1 MENGSLPMFWD
12 FEFTFEVMPSLLG
25 GLWVTVQLTLI
36 GYLIALTLGLLIA
49 IVRRV
54 PILGSVVHFVM
65 EFIRTT
71 PLIIQVVFVFF
82 LLPASLA
89 IPLLGDVPITAFTV
103 GVVVLGIHY
112 AAYTAEVYR
121 SGIEGVAKG
130 QWEAARALSLP
141 TSRTWGAIVLPQA
154 IRKVIPA
161 LGNYLI
167 SMFKDTP
174 LLFAIGV
181 AELLTR
187 AQRIGSESFRMME
200 AITLVGVLF
209 LLVSIPS
216 AIVIR
221 RLEKR
226 YVAV

>member
-1 MENGSLPMFWD
+1 MNGFWD
-12 FEFTFEVMPSLLG
+12 FEFTGRVMPDLLS
-25 GLWVTVQLTLI
+25 GLLVTIQATVI
-36 GYLIALTLGLLIA
+36 GYAIALTLGLLIA
-49 IVRRV
+49 VIRRV
-54 PILGSVVHFVM
+54 PVFGAILHFLM

-71 PLIIQVVFVFF
+71 PLVIQLVFVFA
-82 LLPASLA
+82 LAPANIS
-89 IPLLGDVPITAFTV
+89 GFTI
-103 GVVVLGIHY
+103 GVVVLGVHY

-167 SMFKDTP
+167 AMFKDTP

-181 AELLTR
+181 VELLAR
-187 AQRIGSESFRMME
+187 AQQVGSASFRYVE
-200 AITLVGVLF
+200 AFTMVGFLF

-216 AIVIR
+216 AIAIR

>member
-1 MENGSLPMFWD
+1 MFWD
-12 FEFTFEVMPSLLG
+12 FEWTFQIMPDLLS
-25 GLWVTVQLTLI
+25 GLWATVQITVI
-36 GYLIALTLGLLIA
+36 AYLMALALGLAIA

-54 PILGSVVHFVM
+54 PIIGSLLHFVM

-71 PLIIQVVFVFF
+71 PLIIQLVFVF
-82 LLPASLA
+82 LLAPSTVS
-89 IPLLGDVPITAFTV
+89 GMTV
-103 GVVVLGIHY
+103 GILVLGVHY
-112 AAYTAEVYR
+112 SSYTAEVYR
-121 SGIEGVAKG
+121 SGIEGVSKG

-141 TSRTWGAIVLPQA
+141 TTRTWGAIVLPQA

-167 SMFKDTP
+167 AMFKDTP

-181 AELLTR
+181 AELLTE
-187 AQRIGSESFRMME
+187 AQRVGSADFRIVE
-200 AITLVGVLF
+200 AFTVVGFLF

-226 YVAV
+226 YAAV

>member
-1 MENGSLPMFWD
+1 
-12 FEFTFEVMPSLLG
+12 MPDLLS
-25 GLWVTVQLTLI
+25 GLWVTVQVTVL
-36 GYLIALTLGLLIA
+36 GYLIALSLGLGIA
-49 IVRRV
+49 IIRRIPV
-54 PILGSVVHFVM
+54 VGSLVHFVM

-71 PLIIQVVFVFF
+71 PLLIQLVFVF
-82 LLPASLA
+82 LLAPANVS
-89 IPLLGDVPITAFTV
+89 GFTV
-103 GVVVLGIHY
+103 GVLVLGVHY

-167 SMFKDTP
+167 AMFKDTP
-174 LLFAIGV
+174 LLIAIGV
-181 AELLTR
+181 AELLTE
-187 AQRIGSESFRMME
+187 AQRVGSASFRIVE
-200 AITLVGVLF
+200 AFTMVGFLF

-216 AIVIR
+216 AILIR
-221 RLEKR
+221 RLERR
-226 YVAV
+226 YAAV

>member
-1 MENGSLPMFWD
+1 MTWD
-12 FEFTFEVMPSLLG
+12 LQFTLESMPTLLE
-25 GLWVTVQLTLI
+25 GLLVTVQVTAM
-36 GYLIALTLGLLIA
+36 GYLIALSLGLLIA
-49 IVRRV
+49 IARRV
-54 PILGSVVHFVM
+54 PVAGSVLHVVM

-71 PLIIQVVFVFF
+71 PLVVQLVFVFF
-82 LLPASLA
+82 LTPPNIS
-89 IPLLGDVPITAFTV
+89 GMTV
-103 GVVVLGIHY
+103 GVVVIGVHY
-112 AAYTAEVYR
+112 SAYTAEVYR

-141 TSRTWGAIVLPQA
+141 ATRTWGAIVLPQA

-174 LLFAIGV
+174 LLIAIGV

-187 AQRIGSESFRMME
+187 AQQIGSASFRVVE
-200 AITLVGVLF
+200 AYTMVGFLF

-216 AIVIR
+216 AIIIR
-221 RLEKR
+221 RLERR
-226 YVAV
+226 YAAV

>member
-1 MENGSLPMFWD
+1 MWD
-12 FEFTFEVMPSLLG
+12 FEFTFEAMPDLLN
-25 GLWVTVQLTLI
+25 GLLTTVQLTLI
-36 GYLIALTLGLLIA
+36 GYSIALSLGLLVA

-54 PILGSVVHFVM
+54 PVIGGILHFAM

-71 PLIIQVVFVFF
+71 PLIIQVVFVF
-82 LLPASLA
+82 LLTPANIS
-89 IPLLGDVPITAFTV
+89 AFTV
-103 GVVVLGIHY
+103 GVVVLGVHY

-141 TSRTWGAIVLPQA
+141 TTRTWGAVVLPQA

-181 AELLTR
+181 TELLTQ
-187 AQRIGSESFRMME
+187 AQRLGSESFRVVE
-200 AITLVGVLF
+200 AYTLVGFLF
-209 LLVSIPS
+209 LVVSVPS
-216 AIVIR
+216 AIIIR

>member
-1 MENGSLPMFWD
+1 MNFQFIAD
-12 FEFTFEVMPSLLG
+12 VMPDLLA
-25 GLWVTVQLTLI
+25 GLVTTVQLTVI
-36 GYLIALTLGLLIA
+36 GYVIALVLGLLVA

-54 PILGSVVHFVM
+54 PVVGGLLHAVM

-71 PLIIQVVFVFF
+71 PLVIQAVFVF
-82 LLPASLA
+82 LLTPANIS
-89 IPLLGDVPITAFTV
+89 AFTV
-103 GVVVLGIHY
+103 GVVVLGVHY

-141 TSRTWGAIVLPQA
+141 TGRTWGAIVLPQA

-181 AELLTR
+181 TELLTR
-187 AQRIGSESFRMME
+187 AQRVGSESFQVVE
-200 AITLVGVLF
+200 AYTLVGFLF
-209 LLVSIPS
+209 LAVSIPS
-216 AIVIR
+216 AIIIR

>member
-1 MENGSLPMFWD
+1 MSGFWD
-12 FEFTFEVMPSLLG
+12 FEYTGQVMPDLLS
-25 GLWVTVQLTLI
+25 GLLVTIQATGI
-36 GYLIALTLGLLIA
+36 GYALALTLGLVIA
-49 IVRRV
+49 MVRRV
-54 PILGSVVHFVM
+54 PLFGSVVHFLM

-71 PLIIQVVFVFF
+71 PLVIQLVFVFA
-82 LLPASLA
+82 LAPANVS
-89 IPLLGDVPITAFTV
+89 AFTI

-141 TSRTWGAIVLPQA
+141 GTRTWGAIVLPQA

-167 SMFKDTP
+167 AMFKDTP

-181 AELLTR
+181 VELLAV
-187 AQRIGSESFRMME
+187 AQQVGSRDFRYVE
-200 AITLVGVLF
+200 TFTIVGLLF
-209 LLVSIPS
+209 LVVSVPS
-216 AIVIR
+216 AILIR

>member
-1 MENGSLPMFWD
+1 MFWD
-12 FEFTFEVMPSLLG
+12 FEWTFQIMPDLLA
-25 GLWVTVQLTLI
+25 GLWVTVQITVI
-36 GYLIALTLGLLIA
+36 AYLMALALGLAIA

-54 PILGSVVHFVM
+54 PIIGSLLHFVM

-71 PLIIQVVFVFF
+71 PLIIQLVFVF
-82 LLPASLA
+82 LLAPSTVS
-89 IPLLGDVPITAFTV
+89 GMTV
-103 GVVVLGIHY
+103 GILVLGVHY
-112 AAYTAEVYR
+112 SSYTAEVYR
-121 SGIEGVAKG
+121 SGIEGVSKG

-141 TSRTWGAIVLPQA
+141 ISRTWGAIVLPQA

-167 SMFKDTP
+167 AMFKDTP

-181 AELLTR
+181 AELLTE
-187 AQRIGSESFRMME
+187 AQRVGSADFRIVE
-200 AITLVGVLF
+200 AFTVVGFLF
-209 LLVSIPS
+209 LVVSIPS

-226 YVAV
+226 YAAV

>member
-1 MENGSLPMFWD
+1 MWD
-12 FEFTFEVMPSLLG
+12 FQFTYEAMPDLLSG
-25 GLWVTVQLTLI
+25 ILTTIQLTLI
-36 GYLIALTLGLLIA
+36 GYSIALVLGLLVA
-49 IVRRV
+49 VVRRT
-54 PILGSVVHFVM
+54 PIIGGIVHFVM

-71 PLIIQVVFVFF
+71 PLIIQVVFVF
-82 LLPASLA
+82 LMTPADIS
-89 IPLLGDVPITAFTV
+89 AFTV
-103 GVVVLGIHY
+103 GVVVLGVHY

-130 QWEAARALSLP
+130 QWEAARALSLS
-141 TSRTWGAIVLPQA
+141 TGRTWGAIVLPQA

-181 AELLTR
+181 TELLTQ
-187 AQRIGSESFRMME
+187 AQRVGSESFRVVE
-200 AITLVGVLF
+200 AYTLVGFLF
-209 LLVSIPS
+209 LAVSVPS
-216 AIVIR
+216 AIIIR

-226 YVAV
+226 YAAV

>member
-1 MENGSLPMFWD
+1 
-12 FEFTFEVMPSLLG
+12 MPDLLS
-25 GLWVTVQLTLI
+25 GLLVTIQATGI
-36 GYLIALTLGLLIA
+36 GYALALTLGLVIA
-49 IVRRV
+49 MVRRV
-54 PILGSVVHFVM
+54 PLFGSVVHFLM

-71 PLIIQVVFVFF
+71 PLVIQLVFVFA
-82 LLPASLA
+82 LAPANVS
-89 IPLLGDVPITAFTV
+89 AFTI

-141 TSRTWGAIVLPQA
+141 GTRTWGAIVLPQA

-167 SMFKDTP
+167 AMFKDTP

-181 AELLTR
+181 VELLAV
-187 AQRIGSESFRMME
+187 AQQVGSRDFRYVE
-200 AITLVGVLF
+200 TFTIVGLLF
-209 LLVSIPS
+209 LVVSVPS
-216 AIVIR
+216 AILIR

>member
-1 MENGSLPMFWD
+1 MNGFLD
-12 FEFTFEVMPSLLG
+12 FEYTGQIMPDLLG
-25 GLWVTVQLTLI
+25 GLQVTVQATVI
-36 GYLIALTLGLLIA
+36 GYALALTLGLLIA
-49 IVRRV
+49 VVRRV
-54 PILGSVVHFVM
+54 PVFGSLLHFLM

-71 PLIIQVVFVFF
+71 PLVIQLVFVFA
-82 LLPASLA
+82 LAPANVS
-89 IPLLGDVPITAFTV
+89 PFTI
-103 GVVVLGIHY
+103 GVVVLGVHY

-130 QWEAARALSLP
+130 QWEASRALSLP

-167 SMFKDTP
+167 AMFKDTP

-181 AELLTR
+181 VELLAV
-187 AQRIGSESFRMME
+187 AQQVGSRDFRYVE
-200 AITLVGVLF
+200 TFTIVGLLF
-209 LLVSIPS
+209 LVVSVPS
-216 AIVIR
+216 AILIR

>member
-1 MENGSLPMFWD
+1 MNNDSTPMIWD
-12 FEFTFEVMPSLLG
+12 FAFTFEVIPSLLQ
-25 GLWVTVQLTLI
+25 GLLVTIQLTLI
-36 GYLIALTLGLLIA
+36 GYSIALTLGLLIA
-49 IVRRV
+49 VVRRV
-54 PILGSVVHFVM
+54 PYVGSIVHFVM

-71 PLIIQVVFVFF
+71 PLIIQLVFVFF
-82 LLPASLA
+82 LLPASYAL
-89 IPLLGDVPITAFTV
+89 PVVGPVPITAFTV
-103 GVVVLGIHY
+103 GVVVLGVHY

-141 TSRTWGAIVLPQA
+141 TTRTWGAVVLPQA

-187 AQRIGSESFRMME
+187 AQRVGSESFRMME
-200 AITLVGVLF
+200 AITLVGLLF

-226 YVAV
+226 YAAV

>member
-1 MENGSLPMFWD
+1 MNIWD
-12 FEFTFEVMPSLLG
+12 FEWTFEVLPDLLG
-25 GLWVTVQLTLI
+25 GLWTTVQITVVA
-36 GYLIALTLGLLIA
+36 YLMALVLGLVISMA
-49 IVRRV
+49 RRV
-54 PILGSVVHFVM
+54 LIFGSILHFVM

-71 PLIIQVVFVFF
+71 PLVMQLVFVF
-82 LLPASLA
+82 LLAPSTVS
-89 IPLLGDVPITAFTV
+89 GMTV
-103 GVVVLGIHY
+103 GVLVLGVHY
-112 AAYTAEVYR
+112 SAYTAEVYR

-141 TSRTWGAIVLPQA
+141 AHRTWGAIVLPQA

-167 SMFKDTP
+167 AMFKDTP

-181 AELLTR
+181 AELLTE
-187 AQRIGSESFRMME
+187 AQRVGSADFRMVE
-200 AITLVGVLF
+200 AFTLVGFLF
-209 LLVSIPS
+209 LVVSIPS
-216 AIVIR
+216 AILIR

>member
-1 MENGSLPMFWD
+1 MNGLMEFVNGLWD
-12 FEFTFEVMPSLLG
+12 FQYTGQVLPDLFSGLL
-25 GLWVTVQLTLI
+25 VTIQATVI
-36 GYLIALTLGLLIA
+36 GYAIALTLGLLIA
-49 IVRRV
+49 VVRRV
-54 PILGSVVHFVM
+54 PVFGTLLHFLM

-71 PLIIQVVFVFF
+71 PLVIQLVFVFA
-82 LLPASLA
+82 LSPANIS
-89 IPLLGDVPITAFTV
+89 VFTI
-103 GVVVLGIHY
+103 GVVVIGVHY

-130 QWEAARALSLP
+130 QWEASRALSLP
-141 TSRTWGAIVLPQA
+141 TSRTWTAIVLPQA
-154 IRKVIPA
+154 IRRVIPA

-167 SMFKDTP
+167 AMFKDTP

-181 AELLTR
+181 VELLAV
-187 AQRIGSESFRMME
+187 AQQVGSKDFRYVETFTM
-200 AITLVGVLF
+200 VGFLF
-209 LLVSIPS
+209 LLVSVPS

>member
-1 MENGSLPMFWD
+1 MWD
-12 FEFTFEVMPSLLG
+12 FEWTFQILPDLLR
-25 GLWVTVQLTLI
+25 GLWVTVQITVI
-36 GYLIALTLGLLIA
+36 AYLMALALGLAIA

-54 PILGSVVHFVM
+54 PVIGSIVHFVM

-71 PLIIQVVFVFF
+71 PLVIQLVFVF
-82 LLPASLA
+82 LLAPSTVS
-89 IPLLGDVPITAFTV
+89 GMTV
-103 GVVVLGIHY
+103 GIFVLGVHY
-112 AAYTAEVYR
+112 SAYTAEVYR

-130 QWEAARALSLP
+130 QWEASRALSLP
-141 TSRTWGAIVLPQA
+141 ISRTWGAIVLPQA

-167 SMFKDTP
+167 AMFKDTP

-181 AELLTR
+181 AELLTE
-187 AQRIGSESFRMME
+187 AQRVGSASFRIVE
-200 AITLVGVLF
+200 AFTVVGFLF

-216 AIVIR
+216 AILIR

-226 YVAV
+226 YAAV